1 VTISPVPKELLERR
15 ATAIIPQEERLVTT
29 CAGKQLAVDS
39 PRHCQDPIAAIFEH
53 VSNCSTPLPRREGEG
68 IGKTVTLLLQTHTL
82 QTMKGIRRL
91 RHVR

>member
-1 VTISPVPKELLERR
+1 
-15 ATAIIPQEERLVTT
+15 
-29 CAGKQLAVDS
+29 
-39 PRHCQDPIAAIFEH
+39 